1 VVETEKVKGK
11 NMSSKGWEAEDRG
24 LLGSEQE
31 SGSRS
36 RYEILSRPE
45 N

>member
-1 VVETEKVKGK
+1 MVETEKVKGK
-11 NMSSKGWEAEDRG
+11 NMSSKGWVAEDRG